1 VVGRFLSGVAC
12 FAVCLWAAG
21 AGAAAAEPASRA
33 EFTDA
38 LRIATE
44 SPSVVVVTTRA
55 AKCPTDPHLVVSD
68 RTFRNTGFFVGTT
81 GQVITSL
88 PAVAGCSD
96 VRVSG
101 RDGRSAQA
109 QVVAFDQ
116 AAGLALLDTPLK
128 DTVPLKLPEGKAR
141 QGDLLVLV
149 SARPE
154 KEGLGVF
161 VQPGIVLP
169 RRGKMQFNG
178 VIWPDMIL
186 TAMYVQP
193 GTAGAPVLDAQ
204 GRLRGIVLAA
214 QTTQPTFPAAARCY
228 VLPTE
233 RLTRIITTLGKGKSR
248 RLGWLGLAIQP
259 EPDDRRGVTVASILR
274 DSPADK
280 AGLRPGDVLMKVGE
294 GIVKDA
300 GAFSRLVVLSVP
312 GSALEVQYFR
322 GDPTVRTAKLTVGAR
337 PLLIAEASR
346 RPGQPD
352 VTVGGPTRADLLRE
366 NARLRAENA
375 RLRKLQGK

>member
-1 VVGRFLSGVAC
+1 VVGRSVSRLACIAAFLC
-12 FAVCLWAAG
+12 AAG
-21 AGAAAAEPASRA
+21 VSAAEPASRA
-33 EFTDA
+33 EFANA

-55 AKCPTDPHLVVSD
+55 AKCPTEPNLV
-68 RTFRNTGFFVGTT
+68 RGNREFRNTGFFVGSS

-101 RDGRSAQA
+101 RDGRTARA
-109 QVVAFDQ
+109 EVVAFDQ

-128 DTVPLKLPEGKAR
+128 NTVPLKLPEGKAR

-161 VQPGIVLP
+161 VQPGLVLP
-169 RRGKMQFNG
+169 ARGAMRFNG
-178 VIWPDMIL
+178 VAWPDMIL

-204 GRLRGIVLAA
+204 GRLCGIVLAA
-214 QTTQPTFPAAARCY
+214 QTNQPTFPAAARCY

-233 RLTRIITTLGKGKSR
+233 RLAQIIATLGKGKSR

-259 EPDDRRGVTVASILR
+259 EPADRRGVTVASILR

-280 AGLRPGDVLMKVGE
+280 AGLRPGDILMRIDE
-294 GIVKDA
+294 DIVKDA
-300 GAFSRLVVLSVP
+300 DTFSQLVVLSTP
-312 GSALEVQYFR
+312 GSTVEVQYFR

-346 RPGQPD
+346 RPGESD
-352 VTVGGPTRADLLRE
+352 VTVGGPTRADLQRE
-366 NARLRAENA
+366 NARLRAENT
-375 RLRKLQGK
+375 RLRKLLQK